1 MRSPPRWPAG
11 AHARGRPGLRR
22 STPRCRASRS
32 SAAARCQRTWGVGPR
47 WRCPSSRASRRGR
60 TGRGAGFH
68 GRGRDA
74 RPRGS
79 RAGCR
84 WPRAP
89 SARERCLRSAWREL
103 VAYVWRNCTP
113 HPTLSPEGR
122 GSSGLTLA
130 FALVAAELV
139 LDGVDQSLPGRFDDV
154 VGYAHRAPRL
164 VAVAG
169 GDQHAGPGSGALAL
183 VEDANL
189 VVEQAHLAQA
199 RIEVLERF
207 AESVVESVDGAVA
220 RGRGMLG
227 DALDLEA
234 HRGFRHRLRLAAL
247 LLDDDAE
254 AVELEVG
261 LVVAER
267 ALHEELEGG
276 LGALELEPLVLHA
289 LEHLEDAPRLRG
301 VLVEV
306 DAVFAGLPE
315 DVGLPGQLGDEHP
328 TVIAHD
334 LGIDVLVG
342 LGVLE
347 HGGDVDAA
355 LVGEGGVAHV
365 GLSIPRLAIG
375 ELGHEA
381 GDVAQLTQVLA
392 RNAVEPHLEHHVGY
406 DRHEVGVAAA
416 LPVAVDGPLHVVH
429 ALGDGGEGVGH
440 RALRV
445 VVDVDAQRRL
455 RTHVALHLADDLR
468 NLMGQPAS
476 VGVAEDEAVSARR
489 LRRLEGS

>member
-89 SARERCLRSAWREL
+89 SARARCLRLAWREL
-103 VAYVWRNCTP
+103 VACVWRGTTPP
-113 HPTLSPEGR
+113 HPALSP
-122 GSSGLTLA
+122 SGERERPSALVLTL
-130 FALVAAELV
+130 VATKLV
-139 LDGVDQSLPGRFDDV
+139 LDGVDQGLPGCFDDV
-154 VGYAHRAPRL
+154 VGHAHRAPRL

-169 GDQHAGPGSGALAL
+169 GDQHAGPGCGALAL
-183 VEDANL
+183 VEDAHL

-199 RIEVLERF
+199 RIEVLERLS
-207 AESVVESVDGAVA
+207 EGVVEGVDGAVA
-220 RGRGMLG
+220 RGRSVLG

-254 AVELEVG
+254 AVEIEVG

-267 ALHEELEGG
+267 ALHEELEGS
-276 LGALELEPLVLHA
+276 
-289 LEHLEDAPRLRG
+289 LR
-301 VLVEV
+301 
-306 DAVFAGLPE
+306 A
-315 DVGLPGQLGDEHP
+315 
-328 TVIAHD
+328 
-334 LGIDVLVG
+334 
-342 LGVLE
+342 
-347 HGGDVDAA
+347 
-355 LVGEGGVAHV
+355 
-365 GLSIPRLAIG
+365 
-375 ELGHEA
+375 
-381 GDVAQLTQVLA
+381 
-392 RNAVEPHLEHHVGY
+392 
-406 DRHEVGVAAA
+406 
-416 LPVAVDGPLHVVH
+416 
-429 ALGDGGEGVGH
+429 
-440 RALRV
+440 
-445 VVDVDAQRRL
+445 
-455 RTHVALHLADDLR
+455 
-468 NLMGQPAS
+468 
-476 VGVAEDEAVSARR
+476 
-489 LRRLEGS
+489 